1 MDRARR
7 SEPPMR
13 PIRPAF
19 PKTDAAPAIPFTPPE
34 RGPMRHIIYALV
46 AIAIVAT
53 FATSRFAFSQ
63 GGTVVCRPGGG
74 CLTTTAAVYN
84 SCVDLAI
91 RRGVLLIKS
100 DRHTLDRF
108 VYQCVAGRV
117 TR

>member
-1 MDRARR
+1 
-7 SEPPMR
+7 
-13 PIRPAF
+13 
-19 PKTDAAPAIPFTPPE
+19 
-34 RGPMRHIIYALV
+34 MRHVIYALV
-46 AIAIVAT
+46 AIAIVAS
-53 FATSRFAFSQ
+53 FATSRFALSQ

-74 CLTTTAAVYN
+74 CLTTTAAIYN

-91 RRGVLLIKS
+91 RRGVLLTKD